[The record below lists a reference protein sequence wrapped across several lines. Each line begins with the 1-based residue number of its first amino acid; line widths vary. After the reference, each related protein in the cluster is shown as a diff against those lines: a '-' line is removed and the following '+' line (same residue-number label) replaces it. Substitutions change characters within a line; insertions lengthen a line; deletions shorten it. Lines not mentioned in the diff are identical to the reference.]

1 MPSIYDNI
9 EKNFSAALNERR
21 LHNDIED
28 FNKKINTIIGKR
40 IIKVEYFGLNY
51 NNHEKNFLTKFT
63 NVHSVDFSII
73 LYLDNCFSYEIT
85 WDSSFFQYGI
95 GISLIRDDIY
105 DDSKIIWNMTKD
117 NLWKRFIQKPII
129 GVSVL
134 WETVTER
141 KLTQIQSHTYPQTIR
156 IAFDKM
162 EDEIIIGVAEF
173 LNQEENTV
181 MGMMDNLIATNDIK
195 TAVDI
200 KLIDRTHFA

>member
-1 MPSIYDNI
+1 MNT
-9 EKNFSAALNERR
+9 NERR

-40 IIKVEYFGLNY
+40 IIKVEYFDLNY
-51 NNHEKNFLTKFT
+51 NNHKKNFLTKFT

-105 DDSKIIWNMTKD
+105 DDSKIIWNVTKD

>member
-40 IIKVEYFGLNY
+40 IIKVEYFDLNY
-51 NNHEKNFLTKFT
+51 NNHKKNFLTKFT

-129 GVSVL
+129 GISVL

-141 KLTQIQSHTYPQTIR
+141 KLTHIQSHTYPQTIR
-156 IAFDKM
+156 IAFDKV

-200 KLIDRTHFA
+200 KLIDQAHFA

>member
-1 MPSIYDNI
+1 MNT
-9 EKNFSAALNERR
+9 NERR

-28 FNKKINTIIGKR
+28 FNKKINTIIGKK

-73 LYLDNCFSYEIT
+73 LYLDNCSSYEIT

-117 NLWKRFIQKPII
+117 NLWKRFIQKLII
-129 GVSVL
+129 GISVL

-141 KLTQIQSHTYPQTIR
+141 KLTHIQSHTYPQTIR
-156 IAFDKM
+156 IAFDKV

-173 LNQEENTV
+173 LNQEESTV

-200 KLIDRTHFA
+200 KLIDRAHFA